1 MRSVGYEDGPGARN
15 IGASPG
21 HYPSNSYQGAKMA
34 DDETRW
40 LERQRFEKHYR
51 EQFGPVGAYLLARAD
66 RDLASEA
73 ISKTFE
79 VAWRRIAD
87 MPQEPLPWLLGVARK
102 VLADL
107 RRTQGR
113 QDALVERIAASSPD
127 ATGDHADGLIGRE
140 GVLAALGRLTDL
152 QQEVLLLIAWD
163 GLAQRE
169 AATVLGCSR
178 GAVALRVHRARR
190 RLELAM
196 AEIAQEEQAPLKPS
210 GGSAPR
216 SSTPNASVTQE
227 ATR

>member
-1 MRSVGYEDGPGARN
+1 
-15 IGASPG
+15 
-21 HYPSNSYQGAKMA
+21 MA
-34 DDETRW
+34 DDDTRW
-40 LERQRFEKHYR
+40 LERQRFERLYR
-51 EQFGPVGAYLLARAD
+51 EQFGRVAAYLLARAE

-79 VAWRRIAD
+79 ITWRRISD
-87 MPQEPLPWLLGVARK
+87 VPQEPLPWLLGVARK

-113 QDALVERIAASSPD
+113 QDALVERIAASGPD
-127 ATGDHADGLIGRE
+127 STGDHADALIGRE

-163 GLAQRE
+163 GLTQRE
-169 AATVLGCSR
+169 AATALGCSR

-190 RLELAM
+190 RLEQAM
-196 AEIAQEEQAPLKPS
+196 AEIAQEEQAPLQPP
-210 GGSAPR
+210 GGSALR
-216 SSTPNASVTQE
+216 STTPNASVTQE